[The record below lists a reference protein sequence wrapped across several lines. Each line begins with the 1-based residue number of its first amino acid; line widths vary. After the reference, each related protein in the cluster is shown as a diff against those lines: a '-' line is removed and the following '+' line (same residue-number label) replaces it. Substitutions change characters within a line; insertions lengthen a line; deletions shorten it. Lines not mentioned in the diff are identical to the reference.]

1 MKMTAVLNDITKLD
15 VDAIVNAANC
25 SLLGGGGVDGAIHRA
40 AGRRLYEACLKFG
53 GCKTG
58 EARITPGF
66 DLPARFVIH
75 TPGPV
80 WRGGGRGEP
89 ELLRSC
95 YLNSLTL
102 AEENACRV
110 VAFPGIS
117 IGVYGYPLEPAV
129 KIAVGTVGAW
139 TGNLPEEVIFCAF
152 SEPVLEAYRR
162 ALDEFFIANGE
173 RTV

>member
-1 MKMTAVLNDITKLD
+1 MKMSVILNDITKLD

-40 AGRRLYEACLKFG
+40 AGRKLYEACLKFG
-53 GCKTG
+53 GCRTG

-66 DLPARFVIH
+66 NLPARFVIH

-80 WRGGGRGEP
+80 WRGGGHGEP
-89 ELLRSC
+89 DLLRSC

-102 AEENACRV
+102 AEENDCRT

-117 IGVYGYPLEPAV
+117 IGVYRYPLEDAV
-129 KIAVGTVGAW
+129 KIAVNAVATWPGK
-139 TGNLPEEVIFCAF
+139 LPEEVIFCAF
-152 SEPVLEAYRR
+152 SENVLEAYQR
-162 ALDEFFIANGE
+162 ALDEFHS
-173 RTV
+173 

>member
-1 MKMTAVLNDITKLD
+1 MKMTAVLNDITKLE

-66 DLPARFVIH
+66 DLPAKFVIH

-80 WRGGGRGEP
+80 WNGGGRGEAD
-89 ELLRSC
+89 LLKSC
-95 YLNSLTL
+95 YLNSLAL
-102 AEENACRV
+102 AEENGCRT

-117 IGVYGYPLEPAV
+117 IGVYRYPLRAATE
-129 KIAVGTVGAW
+129 IAVGTVAGW
-139 TGNLPEEVIFCAF
+139 QGKLPEEVIFCAF
-152 SEPVLEAYRR
+152 SEEVLGVYLET
-162 ALDEFFIANGE
+162 LE
-173 RTV
+173 RFAAGK

>member
-1 MKMTAVLNDITKLD
+1 MKMTAVLNDITKLN

-53 GCKTG
+53 GCRTG

-66 DLPARFVIH
+66 DLPARYVIH

-80 WRGGGRGEP
+80 WRGGGHGEP
-89 ELLRSC
+89 GLLRSC
-95 YLNSLTL
+95 YLTSLSL
-102 AEENACRV
+102 AEEYGCRT

-117 IGVYGYPLEPAV
+117 IGVYHYPLEAAV
-129 KIAVGTVGAW
+129 KIAVEAVRTWAGKQ
-139 TGNLPEEVIFCAF
+139 PEEVIFCAF
-152 SEPVLEAYRR
+152 SELVLDAYRK
-162 ALDEFFIANGE
+162 ALDVFEM
-173 RTV
+173 

>member
-40 AGRRLYEACLKFG
+40 AGRKLYEACLKFG
-53 GCKTG
+53 GCRTG

-66 DLPARFVIH
+66 NLPAKFVIH

-80 WRGGGRGEP
+80 WNGGGRGEAD
-89 ELLRSC
+89 LLKSC
-95 YLNSLTL
+95 YENSLAL
-102 AEENACRV
+102 AEENGCRV

-117 IGVYGYPLEPAV
+117 IGVYRYPLDAAV
-129 KIAVGTVGAW
+129 KIAVDAVGTWAGE
-139 TGNLPEEVIFCAF
+139 LPEEVIFCAF
-152 SEPVLEAYRR
+152 SENVLEAYRR
-162 ALDEFFIANGE
+162 GLDAFHS
-173 RTV
+173 

>member
-1 MKMTAVLNDITKLD
+1 MKMSAVLNDITKLD

-40 AGRRLYEACLKFG
+40 AGRELYEACLKFG

-66 DLPARFVIH
+66 HLPARFVIH

-80 WRGGGRGEP
+80 WRGGGHGEP
-89 ELLRSC
+89 DLLRSC

-117 IGVYGYPLEPAV
+117 IGVYRYPLEAAV

-139 TGNLPEEVIFCAF
+139 TGNMPEEVIFCAF
-152 SEPVLEAYRR
+152 SENVLDAYNRVLNAFR
-162 ALDEFFIANGE
+162 
-173 RTV
+173 V